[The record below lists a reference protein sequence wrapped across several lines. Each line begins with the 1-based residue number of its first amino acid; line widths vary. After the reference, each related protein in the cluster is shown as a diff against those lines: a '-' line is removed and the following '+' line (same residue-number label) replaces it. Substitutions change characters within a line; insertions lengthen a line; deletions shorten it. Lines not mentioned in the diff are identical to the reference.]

1 MNEITGIHRISL
13 NTETLPEK
21 ISRRNPAFAQRLKAA
36 VLDVNDKQR
45 QADESIESV
54 IKGEMGIHEGMQA
67 VGRAETSLKILAQV
81 RNKVMNA
88 YNEIMR
94 MSV

>member
-13 NTETLPEK
+13 NVEPLPEK

-36 VLDVNDKQR
+36 VLDVNDRQR